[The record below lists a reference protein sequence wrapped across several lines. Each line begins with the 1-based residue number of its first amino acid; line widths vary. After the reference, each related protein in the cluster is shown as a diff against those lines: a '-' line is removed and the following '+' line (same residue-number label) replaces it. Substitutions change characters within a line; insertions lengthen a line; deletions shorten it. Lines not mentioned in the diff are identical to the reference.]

1 LTDTLHITSHCII
14 SNNVVYGN
22 GKTVFENK
30 GADVGAFVLS
40 AYQFL
45 EVKYPKF
52 YKMDNLSKLGLLASE
67 VLLKDSGISEKYK
80 EQEVGIVLT
89 NSNSSLDADIKYY
102 DQAKTIASPALFVY
116 TLPNIVIGEISIK
129 NKFKGENAFFVFE
142 QFDATFMHQ
151 YVAYLL
157 NNNILQACI
166 CGWVDVLKEDYQVV
180 LYLVE
185 GAAGQTSVPFT
196 VQNLNDIYLSAK

>member
-1 LTDTLHITSHCII
+1 LTDNLHITSHAII
-14 SNNVVYGN
+14 SNNVVYSN
-22 GKTVFENK
+22 GGVVFENK
-30 GADVGAFVLS
+30 DINAGDFLLS

-52 YKMDNLSKLGLLASE
+52 YKMDNLSKMGLLASE
-67 VLLKDSGISEKYK
+67 VLLKDSEIGTKYSEN
-80 EQEVGIVLT
+80 EIGIVLT

-142 QFDATFMHQ
+142 SFDAAFLQQ

-157 NNNILQACI
+157 NNNILQTCI
-166 CGWVDVLKEDYQVV
+166 CGWVNLLKEDYKAV

-185 GAAGQTSVPFT
+185 RQENEASLRFT
-196 VQNLNDIYLSAK
+196 VDNLNKIYLSAK

>member
-1 LTDTLHITSHCII
+1 LTDTLYITSHCII

-22 GKTVFENK
+22 GKPVFENK
-30 GADVGAFVLS
+30 EADVAAFVLS
-40 AYQFL
+40 AYQYL

-185 GAAGQTSVPFT
+185 GAAGKPSVPFT
-196 VQNLNDIYLSAK
+196 AQNLNDIYQSAK